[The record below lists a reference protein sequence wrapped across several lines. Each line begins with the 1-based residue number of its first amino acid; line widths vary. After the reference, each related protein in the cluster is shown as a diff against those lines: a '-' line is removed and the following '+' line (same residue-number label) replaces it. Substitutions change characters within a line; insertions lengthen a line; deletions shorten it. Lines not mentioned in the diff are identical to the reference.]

1 MTYYLLLKG
10 DSEKDTMFETNVL
23 GEESF
28 GTFYTSVGFM
38 ILQRILNNKPE
49 IIDTLTIL
57 DERKTSYTVEQFV
70 SKIEKWKLKSS

>member
-38 ILQRILNNKPE
+38 ILKRIINNKPE
-49 IIDTLTIL
+49 IMDTITIL
-57 DERKTSYTVEQFV
+57 DKRKNSYTVEQFV